1 MSKVVEQLTSEKL
14 QALKIINTILKG
26 NFQVGGSLSLIH
38 YSIIDRPSHDIDIV
52 VKSDKDFELLVS
64 SLELLHNLKYLTFK
78 PSEDADYND
87 DDQNENLGLLYRFL
101 INNIYCCAFV
111 AENEKFQEISVLID
125 EKESIS
131 LKISEPKYAIQAKNK
146 YVINLL
152 QKDKLTESEV
162 ERLTKHILDIIKY
175 QSKHIISNKLGDIFF
190 TELEKQLL

>member
-38 YSIIDRPSHDIDIV
+38 YNIIDRPSHDIDIV

-87 DDQNENLGLLYRFL
+87 DDQNEKLGLNYRFL
-101 INNIYCCAFV
+101 INNIYCCVFV